1 MPLHSPT
8 RQLGGQ
14 CHKPAT
20 EQPHCQADV
29 PLLACQQYAFRG
41 TDSPAT
47 DPRYPSAGPSPAA
60 ALLSPTD
67 PASRAIRA
75 VGKGPMLCFSLPTT
89 HAHQCNPNTIPMQY
103 QLVLHCYRYERNT
116 NTVTMQYQYERNTN
130 SMQCNESPGRVP
142 HGVRLSVS
150 GAASCPRVSAARVR
164 PCMG

>member
-1 MPLHSPT
+1 
-8 RQLGGQ
+8 
-14 CHKPAT
+14 
-20 EQPHCQADV
+20 
-29 PLLACQQYAFRG
+29 
-41 TDSPAT
+41 
-47 DPRYPSAGPSPAA
+47 
-60 ALLSPTD
+60 
-67 PASRAIRA
+67 
-75 VGKGPMLCFSLPTT
+75 
-89 HAHQCNPNTIPMQY
+89 MQY